1 MSFIKLPSL
10 TDHDILKALDLSQA
24 IVHFSPEG
32 TILAANDNFLKL
44 MGYRLEE
51 VAGKHHGMFVP
62 QAERSAP
69 DYRAFW
75 QDLAAGSF
83 RKAVFKRVTRE
94 GREIFIQATYNPIRD
109 HKGRVRRV
117 VKFATEVTAD
127 VLKAAEHDGQITA
140 IQKTQAVIH
149 FTPEGTVLW
158 ANDLFLNVM
167 GYRLDEIQGKPHAL
181 FVDDAYAAGQDY
193 RAFWAELRLGKA
205 RTSEFRRIAKGGR
218 EVWIQATYTPIL
230 DPAGKLVKVV
240 KYATDITAQKLV
252 TADYQGQMKAIGR
265 THAVIEFDLNGR
277 VLRANDNFLAATGYR
292 LDEIQGKPHS
302 MFMPEAEAKTEAYRE
317 FWQKLRAGDFVTGIH
332 KRLGKGGQIVWLR
345 ATYNPIFDASGRV
358 CKVVKYATDI
368 TRLMTSHL
376 AAVSSAEV
384 TLANVEAV
392 AAASEELTA
401 SVAEITRAADSGHRS
416 AESMRDNVS
425 RGEEAVARL
434 RETTTAMNGVI
445 KLIQDIAT
453 QINLLSL
460 NATIEASRAG
470 EAGRGFTVVA
480 SEIKTLSG
488 QTATATENIA
498 RQIAELQ
505 EVSQTVDGTM
515 SGITGGILQLHE
527 ASAVLSSAIEEQ
539 LAMTRSIASNMH
551 QAVDGVTGTTDSLA
565 KMVQ

>member
-10 TDHDILKALDLSQA
+10 TDNDILKALDLSQA
-24 IVHFSPEG
+24 IVHFSPDG
-32 TILAANDNFLKL
+32 TILSANDNFLKL
-44 MGYRLEE
+44 MGYRLGEIT
-51 VAGKHHGMFVP
+51 GKHHGMFVT

-75 QDLAAGSF
+75 QDLAAGKF
-83 RKAVFKRVTRE
+83 RKAVFKRISRD
-94 GREIFIQATYNPIRD
+94 GREIFIQASYNPILD
-109 HKGRVRRV
+109 SKGRVRRV
-117 VKFATEVTAD
+117 VKFATDVTAE
-127 VLKAAEHDGQITA
+127 VLKAAEEEAQVTA
-140 IQKTQAVIH
+140 ILKTQAVIH

-167 GYRLDEIQGKPHAL
+167 GYRLEEIQGKPHAL
-181 FVDDAYAAGQDY
+181 FVDETYAKSQDY
-193 RAFWAELRLGKA
+193 RSFWADLRSARA
-205 RTSEFRRIAKGGR
+205 RTAEFRRIAKGGR

-240 KYATDITAQKLV
+240 KYATDITAQKLIS
-252 TADYQGQMKAIGR
+252 ADHQGQISAIGR
-265 THAVIEFDLNGR
+265 THGVIEFDLDGKI
-277 VLRANDNFLAATGYR
+277 LLANDNFLAATGYR
-292 LDEIQGKPHS
+292 LDEISGRHHS
-302 MFMPEAEAKTEAYRE
+302 MFMPGDEARSDAYQA
-317 FWQKLRAGDFVTGIH
+317 FWQKLRAGDFVAGIH
-332 KRLGKGGQIVWLR
+332 KRVGKGGRPVWLR

-368 TRLMTSHL
+368 TRLITSHL
-376 AAVSSAEV
+376 AAVSSAQV
-384 TLANVEAV
+384 TLGNVEAV

-401 SVAEITRAADSGHRS
+401 SVSEITRAADSGHRS
-416 AESMRDNVS
+416 AEVMRDNVT
-425 RGEEAVARL
+425 RGEAAVARL
-434 RETTTAMNGVI
+434 KETTSAMNGVI
-445 KLIQDIAT
+445 KLIQEIAS

-505 EVSQTVDGTM
+505 DVSRTVDATM
-515 SGITGGILQLHE
+515 TGITGGISALHE

-539 LAMTRSIASNMH
+539 LAMTRSIAGNMH

-565 KMVQ
+565 KMMQ

>member
-32 TILAANDNFLKL
+32 TVLAANDNFLKL
-44 MGYRLEE
+44 MGYRLDE
-51 VAGKHHGMFVP
+51 VAGKHHGMFVT
-62 QAERSAP
+62 QAERNAP

-75 QDLAAGSF
+75 QDLAAGNF
-83 RKAVFKRVTRE
+83 RKAVFRRVTRK
-94 GREIFIQATYNPIRD
+94 GREIFIQATYTPIRD
-109 HKGRVRRV
+109 HKGRVRRGI
-117 VKFATEVTAD
+117 KFATDVTAD
-127 VLKAAEHDGQITA
+127 VLKTAEYEGQITA
-140 IQKTQAVIH
+140 IQKSQAVIH
-149 FTPEGTVLW
+149 FTPDGTVLW

-181 FVDDAYAAGQDY
+181 FVDDAHAASQDY
-193 RAFWAELRLGKA
+193 RAFWADLRLGQA
-205 RTSEFRRIAKGGR
+205 RTAEFRRLAKGGR

-252 TADYQGQMKAIGR
+252 TADYQGQMAAIGR
-265 THAVIEFDLNGR
+265 THAVIEFGLDGR
-277 VLRANDNFLAATGYR
+277 VLQANDNFLAATGYR
-292 LDEIQGKPHS
+292 LDEIQGKPHG
-302 MFMPEAEAKTEAYRE
+302 MFMPEAEVKTEAYRD
-317 FWQKLRAGDFVTGIH
+317 FWQKLRAGDFVSGIH
-332 KRLGKGGQIVWLR
+332 KRVGKGGQTVWLR

-416 AESMRDNVS
+416 AETMRDNVS

-434 RETTTAMNGVI
+434 KETTSAMNGVI

-515 SGITGGILQLHE
+515 TGITGGILQLHE

-551 QAVDGVTGTTDSLA
+551 KAVDGVTGTTDSLA